1 MHIRRDKANVGTAA
15 VCDIS
20 EMTIAS
26 LLLMDAFLLYKNIHR
41 MKRST
46 VYILYIRVDS

>member
-1 MHIRRDKANVGTAA
+1 MHTRRHKANVGTAA

-26 LLLMDAFLLYKNIHR
+26 
-41 MKRST
+41 RSQVFYLWMRFFYVRT
-46 VYILYIRVDS
+46 FTI